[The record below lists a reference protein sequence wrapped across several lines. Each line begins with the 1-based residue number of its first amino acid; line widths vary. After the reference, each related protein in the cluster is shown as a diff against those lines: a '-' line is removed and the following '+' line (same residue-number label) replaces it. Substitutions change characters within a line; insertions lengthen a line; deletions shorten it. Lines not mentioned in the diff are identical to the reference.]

1 MINLIKQII
10 KFGIVGGMCFVID
23 YGLLIFLT
31 EVISINYLIS
41 SGISF
46 SVSVIVNYILSLK
59 YVFET
64 DKKNNKVKECL
75 IFIGLSIIGLGIN
88 QVSMWLCVDKLKIFY
103 MIAKIAATIIV
114 MVYNFV
120 TRKLILE
127 KK

>member
-1 MINLIKQII
+1 MIKLIKQII
-10 KFGIVGGMCFVID
+10 KFGIVGGLCFVID

-46 SVSVIVNYILSLK
+46 SASVIVNYILSLK

-75 IFIGLSIIGLGIN
+75 IFIVLSIIGLGIN
-88 QVSMWLCVDKLKIFY
+88 QVIMWLCVDKLKFFY

>member
-88 QVSMWLCVDKLKIFY
+88 QVIMWLCVDNIKMNCPSCFLQLQPY
-103 MIAKIAATIIV
+103 V
-114 MVYNFV
+114 S
-120 TRKLILE
+120 LSLSLQLQS
-127 KK
+127 

>member
-1 MINLIKQII
+1 MIKLIKQII
-10 KFGIVGGMCFVID
+10 KFGIVGGLCFVID
-23 YGLLIFLT
+23 YGLMIFLT
-31 EVISINYLIS
+31 EVMSINYLIS

-64 DKKNNKVKECL
+64 DKNKNKVKECL

-88 QVSMWLCVDKLKIFY
+88 QVIMWLCVDKLNIFY

>member
-10 KFGIVGGMCFVID
+10 KFGIVGGLCFVID

-64 DKKNNKVKECL
+64 DKKNNKVKE
-75 IFIGLSIIGLGIN
+75 
-88 QVSMWLCVDKLKIFY
+88 
-103 MIAKIAATIIV
+103 
-114 MVYNFV
+114 
-120 TRKLILE
+120 
-127 KK
+127 

>member
-1 MINLIKQII
+1 MIKLIKQII
-10 KFGIVGGMCFVID
+10 KFGIVGGLCFVID

-46 SVSVIVNYILSLK
+46 SASVIVNYILSLK

-75 IFIGLSIIGLGIN
+75 IFIVLSIIGLN
-88 QVSMWLCVDKLKIFY
+88 
-103 MIAKIAATIIV
+103 
-114 MVYNFV
+114 
-120 TRKLILE
+120 
-127 KK
+127 

>member
-1 MINLIKQII
+1 MIKLIKQII
-10 KFGIVGGMCFVID
+10 KFGIVGGLCFVID

-46 SVSVIVNYILSLK
+46 SASVIVNYILSLK

-75 IFIGLSIIGLGIN
+75 IFIVLSIIGLGIN
-88 QVSMWLCVDKLKIFY
+88 QVNMWSCVDKLKIFY